1 MEILNT
7 LLDSLKIDP
16 WILLINGVM
25 FLILLQVLSAIFWK
39 PMMKHLDRRRDEIT
53 HAYEAVEN
61 TRREM
66 ETLRSDY
73 QTRLAQIEAE
83 ARGRIHS
90 TVREA
95 QKQREQMI
103 ASARA
108 EAEETVRQGM
118 ASIESEQAQAVANM
132 RENLDDVALSAL
144 AKALN
149 TTPDASHRK
158 LVDDYIAEKLLRSQ

>member
-39 PMMKHLDRRRDEIT
+39 PMMKHLDKRKDEIT
-53 HAYEAVEN
+53 HAYQAVEN

-66 ETLRSDY
+66 ENLRSDY
-73 QTRLAQIEAE
+73 QARLAQIEAE
-83 ARGRIHS
+83 ARGRIQS

-95 QKQREQMI
+95 QKQREEMI
-103 ASARA
+103 AKARA
-108 EAEETVRQGM
+108 ESEETVKRGL
-118 ASIESEQAQAVANM
+118 AGIEAEQAQAVARM
-132 RENLDDVALSAL
+132 RDDLDDVALSAL
-144 AKALN
+144 GKALN
-149 TTPDASHRK
+149 TKTDSAHRK
-158 LVDDYIAEKLLRSQ
+158 LVDDYIAEKVLKS